1 MNKKLLS
8 LAVLILVL
16 SSWVGSAKAQYI
28 ADTFGSGAN
37 QFTLDFTTV
46 GNTNQAA
53 DLATGYGNVPY
64 TYAMGA
70 YDISQNQ
77 LNAAA
82 ANGLQGVPGGAYSG
96 DQPASDVS
104 WYQAAA
110 FINWL
115 NTSKGYSPAY
125 DLTYSSGA
133 YSMTLWQSGQA
144 GYDPSNPFRN
154 SQAVYVLPSV
164 DEYYKAAFGL
174 SDGSGYTLYA
184 DGSNTVPTAVASGT
198 NAGTAVYNNSGI
210 LARPASVFEA
220 GGLSSYGTMGQV
232 GNIFLMTETSTNGVN
247 TNAADPR
254 IVRGAFWESQASILP
269 STYSGYYSDVTA
281 TNIDTLGFSVAKITS
296 NVPEPSTYALFGLG
310 ALALIVAYRRK
321 VSKGC
326 NLEIL

>member
-8 LAVLILVL
+8 LAVITLGL
-16 SSWVGSAKAQYI
+16 SSWIGSAKAQYI

-53 DLATGYGNVPY
+53 DPATGYGNVPY
-64 TYAMGA
+64 NYAMGA
-70 YDISQNQ
+70 YTVSQNQ
-77 LNAAA
+77 LDVAA

-110 FINWL
+110 FVNWL

-125 DLTYSSGA
+125 DLTYSGGS
-133 YSMTLWQSGQA
+133 YSMSLWQSGQS

-154 SQAVYVLPSV
+154 SQAVFVLPSV

-174 SDGSGYTLYA
+174 ADGSGYTLYA
-184 DGSNTVPTAVASGT
+184 DGSNTVPTAVPSGT
-198 NAGTAVYNNSGI
+198 NAGTAIYNQTHATQPS
-210 LARPASVFEA
+210 SVTQA

-254 IVRGAFWESQASILP
+254 IVRGAFWNSPADVLP
-269 STYSGYYSDVTA
+269 STYSGYYGDVTA
-281 TNIDTLGFSVAKITS
+281 TNLDTVGFSVAKITA
-296 NVPEPSTYALFGLG
+296 NAVPEPTTYALLG
-310 ALALIVAYRRK
+310 VAALALVIAYRRK
-321 VSKGC
+321 VS
-326 NLEIL
+326 

>member
-1 MNKKLLS
+1 MSHYKNRIMNKKLLL
-8 LAVLILVL
+8 LAVINLGLC
-16 SSWVGSAKAQYI
+16 SWTGSAKAQYI
-28 ADTFGSGAN
+28 ADIFGSGAN

-53 DLATGYGNVPY
+53 DPATGYGNVPY

-70 YDISQNQ
+70 YTVSQNQ
-77 LNAAA
+77 LNSAA

-110 FINWL
+110 FVNFL
-115 NTSKGYSPAY
+115 NTSKGYPLAY
-125 DLTYSSGA
+125 NLTYSSGQ
-133 YSMTLWQSGQA
+133 YYMSLWQSGQS

-154 SQAVYVLPSV
+154 SQAVFVLPSV
-164 DEYYKAAFGL
+164 NEYYKAAFGL
-174 SDGSGYTLYA
+174 ADGSGYTLYA

-198 NAGTAVYNNSGI
+198 NAGTAIYNHGTQ
-210 LARPASVFEA
+210 PTSVTQA

-232 GNIFLMTETSTNGVN
+232 GNVFLMTETSTNGVN

-254 IVRGAFWESQASILP
+254 IVRGAFWNSPASVLP

-296 NVPEPSTYALFGLG
+296 NVPEPSTYALFGMG
-310 ALALIVAYRRK
+310 ALALLIAFRRK
-321 VSKGC
+321 VA
-326 NLEIL
+326 

>member
-8 LAVLILVL
+8 LAVITLGL
-16 SSWVGSAKAQYI
+16 SSWTGSAKAQYI

-53 DLATGYGNVPY
+53 DPATGYGNVPY
-64 TYAMGA
+64 TYAIGA
-70 YDISQNQ
+70 YTVSQNQ
-77 LNAAA
+77 LNAAT

-110 FINWL
+110 FVNWL

-125 DLTYSSGA
+125 DLTYSGGS
-133 YSMTLWQSGQA
+133 YSMSLWQSGQS

-154 SQAVYVLPSV
+154 SQAVFVLPSV
-164 DEYYKAAFGL
+164 NEYYKAAFGL
-174 SDGSGYTLYA
+174 ADGSGFTLYA
-184 DGSNTVPTAVASGT
+184 DGSNTAPLAVASGT
-198 NAGTAVYNNSGI
+198 DAGTAVYGNPG
-210 LARPASVFEA
+210 AEVQPASVKQA

-254 IVRGAFWESQASILP
+254 IVRGAFWNSSASVLP

-281 TNIDTLGFSVAKITS
+281 TNLDTVGFSVAKITA
-296 NVPEPSTYALFGLG
+296 NAVPEPSTYALFGLG
-310 ALALIVAYRRK
+310 ALALVIAYRRK
-321 VSKGC
+321 VA
-326 NLEIL
+326 